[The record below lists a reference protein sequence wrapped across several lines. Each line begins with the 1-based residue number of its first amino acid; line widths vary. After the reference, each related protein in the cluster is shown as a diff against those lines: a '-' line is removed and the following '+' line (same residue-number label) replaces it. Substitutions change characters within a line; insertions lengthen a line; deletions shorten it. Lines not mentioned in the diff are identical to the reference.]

1 MRNSCYSHAALSFH
15 DYTSFA
21 LHAIAAVTSNPIRV
35 HVTFVTAMRN
45 SCYLH
50 AALSLDEH
58 MSIALHAIAA
68 VTSNPIRVDVAQ

>member
-1 MRNSCYSHAALSFH
+1 MHNSCYLHAAPSLLDF
-15 DYTSFA
+15 TSIA
-21 LHAIAAVTSNPIRV
+21 LHAIAAVTSTPIRV
-35 HVTFVTAMRN
+35 NLTAVTAMRN